1 MPGLIRFPTHTVPTA
16 STTDLAPELISQV
29 FRSIEDF
36 PSAKNLSKTSHK
48 FQAVWQQDIDQV
60 SYAIIQQSIECTHQV
75 YEYLSASIEVRETIL
90 RGDKRDTAI
99 ARTRAIIDRVSNADE
114 ALSIFVKFVS
124 GQSSAEAAIT
134 PTTRRDFI
142 KAYHRIW
149 TLATLVPRSTPYK
162 MIMSMDA
169 LELVQLEEVLNW
181 TMMSTNDFDRAELGY
196 SYNFRDFFTPADY
209 SEAAFYTWNHVHARV
224 LNVIGKFTLLID
236 GAIFQALSGEK
247 GPESC
252 NALMYDT

>member
-1 MPGLIRFPTHTVPTA
+1 
-16 STTDLAPELISQV
+16 
-29 FRSIEDF
+29 
-36 PSAKNLSKTSHK
+36 
-48 FQAVWQQDIDQV
+48 
-60 SYAIIQQSIECTHQV
+60 
-75 YEYLSASIEVRETIL
+75 
-90 RGDKRDTAI
+90 
-99 ARTRAIIDRVSNADE
+99 
-114 ALSIFVKFVS
+114 
-124 GQSSAEAAIT
+124 
-134 PTTRRDFI
+134 
-142 KAYHRIW
+142 
-149 TLATLVPRSTPYK
+149 